1 MLDAAMRKLID
12 PPLTRAGMSLARV
25 GISANGVTLF
35 GGAVG
40 LAAAVSI
47 AAGHYWWGL
56 ALILVS
62 RLADGLDGA
71 VARANGPTDFGGYLD
86 IAVDFLFYGA
96 VPLGFVLANPPA
108 NAIPG
113 ALLLVSFYF
122 NAASFLGYAVLAEKH
137 GMKTERTGQKSLFY
151 ADGLMEG
158 TETIGFFIAFCLW
171 PQHFGWFA
179 IIFAA
184 ATLYTAAARLFRAYR
199 EFDVQT

>member
-12 PPLTRAGMSLARV
+12 PPLNRAGLSLARV
-25 GISANGVTLF
+25 GMSANSVTLF
-35 GGAVG
+35 GAATG

-56 ALILVS
+56 GLILIS

-71 VARANGPTDFGGYLD
+71 VARATHPTDFGGYLD
-86 IAVDFLFYGA
+86 IAADFLFYGA
-96 VPLGFVLANPPA
+96 IPLGFVLADPSA
-108 NAIPG
+108 NAIPA

-122 NAASFLGYAVLAEKH
+122 NAASFLGYAVLAERR
-137 GMKTERTGQKSLFY
+137 GMTTERSGRKTLFY

-171 PQHFGWFA
+171 PQHFVWFA
-179 IIFAA
+179 TIFAA
-184 ATLYTAAARLFRAYR
+184 ATFYTAAARICRAYR
-199 EFDVQT
+199 QFEDQT